1 MTKNNKHSPCNV
13 NEWFSYKTVYLILAI
28 KVTSNFAQQKFG
40 QAQQQILNLSKISVR
55 KEHGQFSTER

>member
-1 MTKNNKHSPCNV
+1 MV
-13 NEWFSYKTVYLILAI
+13 LAI